1 MSEPEIEGCL
11 FDVYNF
17 EDEIHVWIRLADGR
31 MLRLRD
37 AYQPVIYAAGPSQLL
52 SRLCA
57 RLYELQALAREPRMV
72 KRRHFYQNRMIPAL
86 EMVISRPSVMR
97 KIKQKL
103 YAFYRR
109 MDIYHADIETP
120 TSYMYAH
127 DIYPLCPVRVVLDP
141 ARPERLLSI
150 RPANES
156 EEVDYRSPPLRTM
169 HLQLEHSHRLPIS
182 LHNAIVAE
190 YRGQTCTLS
199 YTNMSDTVRAL
210 HEFLTK
216 NDPDVILS
224 AYGDPAILPALFQCA
239 QQQQLELA
247 LDRDPIPNQRRILRQ
262 GSSYNT
268 YGSWIYMAPSY
279 PLFGRWHIDRANSFV
294 YKESELHGVLELARL
309 SRLPVQRLA
318 RSSTGAALTAI
329 EMHVALKLNY
339 LAPWQKSAAED
350 EKSAL
355 DLLTADKGAL
365 VYVPDTREAQVYEN
379 TAQLD
384 FSQMYPSIM
393 AIHNISPETV
403 NCRCCRNDPQAPRV
417 PEVGYVICRRRRGVV
432 SISLERV
439 LARRKFYKSKVKEL
453 KAKRDLLRGAGAA
466 STVSAAQAQPSPAD
480 VELQRLQEELE
491 LYESRQSSLKWML
504 VTSFGY
510 LGYRNAKFG
519 RIESHESVTAFG
531 REKLLTAKEIAEDRG
546 YRLLHAITD
555 CIFIDQQGAPLDEQ
569 KLQELCTEIGQA
581 CGIEMGMDGV
591 YSWVVFAPSRVDPD
605 LPVVNRYF
613 GRFQNGELKFRGI
626 FARRKDTPAFI
637 REGQLRM
644 LQCMSEADSI
654 AALRAMAPQLRAI
667 YRELDEQL
675 RQRKVPWQTLLLRR
689 TISQDLDSYT
699 VNNGSRQTLAEL
711 RNLGVETQP
720 GEKVR
725 FLALSVGRGA
735 GRYLSEERAQLM
747 QDAEIRYDQRFYR
760 KMLWESYREI
770 FEYFA
775 PAEEFQAPP
784 DDQLRLFAAQ
794 LESTPDSR

>member
-1 MSEPEIEGCL
+1 MTSLDLQGCL

-17 EDEIHVWIRLADGR
+17 EDEVHVWLRLTDGR

-37 AYQPVIYAAGPSQLL
+37 AYQPVIYAAGPQPLL
-52 SRLCA
+52 AKLCA
-57 RLYELQALAREPRMV
+57 RLHELQALAREPQIV
-72 KRRHFYQNRMIPAL
+72 QRRHFYENRMIETL
-86 EMVISRPSVMR
+86 ELVISRPSVMR

-120 TSYMYAH
+120 TSYMYAR
-127 DIYPLCPVRVVLDP
+127 DIYPLCEVQVRVD
-141 ARPERLLSI
+141 AKRPDRIVQI
-150 RPANES
+150 RPANETDAI
-156 EEVDYRSPPLRTM
+156 DYRSPPLRTLL
-169 HLQLEHSHRLPIS
+169 LQLEKSHRLPIARN
-182 LHNAIVAE
+182 NAIVAE
-190 YRGQTCTLS
+190 FRGKERILRYAS
-199 YTNMSDTVRAL
+199 MADTVRAL
-210 HEFLTK
+210 DEILQRV
-216 NDPDVILS
+216 DPDVILS
-224 AYGDPAILPALFQCA
+224 AYGDQAILPALFQCA
-239 QQQQLELA
+239 QERGLDLS
-247 LDRDPIPNQRRILRQ
+247 LDRDPIPNQRRILRK

-339 LAPWQKSAAED
+339 VAPWQKSHAEE

-355 DLLTADKGAL
+355 ELLTADKGAL

-379 TAQLD
+379 AAQLD

-403 NCRCCRNDPQAPRV
+403 NCNCCRHDAQALRV
-417 PEVGYVICRRRRGVV
+417 PEIGYVICGKRRGVV
-432 SISLERV
+432 SISLERI
-439 LARRKFYKSKVKEL
+439 LERRKFYKTKVKEL
-453 KAKRDLLRGAGAA
+453 KAKRDELRGAGDASAKSQELAA
-466 STVSAAQAQPSPAD
+466 
-480 VELQRLQEELE
+480 VEEDLAM
-491 LYESRQSSLKWML
+491 YDSRQSSLKWML

-531 REKLLTAKEIAEDRG
+531 REKLLLAKEIAEESG
-546 YRLLHAITD
+546 FRLLHAITD
-555 CIFIDQQGAPLDEQ
+555 CIFVDRHGAALAAED
-569 KLQELCTEIGQA
+569 LAGVCARIGEA

-591 YSWVVFAPSRVDPD
+591 YSWVVFAPSRVDRE

-626 FARRKDTPAFI
+626 FARRKDTPTFI
-637 REGQLRM
+637 REAQLAILERM
-644 LQCMSEADSI
+644 SAAESI
-654 AALRAMAPQLRAI
+654 AALRQMAPQIRAL
-667 YRELDEQL
+667 YLEFDEQL
-675 RQRKVPWQTLLLRR
+675 RKQVVPWPALLLRR
-689 TISQDLDSYT
+689 TVSQSLDSYQ
-699 VNNGSRQTLAEL
+699 VNNGSRQTLIEL
-711 RNLGVETQP
+711 RDLGVETQP

-725 FLALSVGRGA
+725 FLALSTGRGPS
-735 GRYLSEERAQLM
+735 RYLSEERAQSLG
-747 QDAEIRYDQRFYR
+747 ARPIRYDVRFYR
-760 KMLWESYREI
+760 RLLWEAYREV

-775 PAEEFQAPP
+775 PPAEFQDGP
-784 DDQLRLFAAQ
+784 DDQLRLFSSRPDAAG
-794 LESTPDSR
+794 